1 MLVNTHVYGFPAP
14 HTPVMYLR
22 RLSGG
27 DLFDTYAD
35 SFDRVMSTSRSP
47 WPADLEA

>member
-1 MLVNTHVYGFPAP
+1 MLVNTHVYGFPAV
-14 HTPVMYLR
+14 HAPVLHLR

-35 SFDRVMSTSRSP
+35 SFDRAWSSGHPIWETAV
-47 WPADLEA
+47 AG